1 MWTLKQITG
10 VVDSREVE
18 NGFMN
23 VRIVKDRIV
32 DGREVTVKKG
42 QEVKGIDAIWTADKS
57 WMWTVKKL

>member
-1 MWTLKQITG
+1 MQITG

-42 QEVKGIDAIWTADKS
+42 
-57 WMWTVKKL
+57 